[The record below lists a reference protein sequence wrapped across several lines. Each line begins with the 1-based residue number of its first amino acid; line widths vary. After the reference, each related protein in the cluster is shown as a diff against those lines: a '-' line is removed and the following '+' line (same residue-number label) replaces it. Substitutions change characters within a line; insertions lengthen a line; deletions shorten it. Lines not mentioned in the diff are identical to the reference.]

1 MLTPVGSGGSE
12 ADKPLSNPRLKVIQG
27 DVTDQVAVNRV
38 FESAKDISGVVVALG
53 GRASEVGKTM
63 LTDGTKRIINAMKLK
78 GTKRI
83 SLVSSIGA
91 GSSFG
96 QAPFFFKVL
105 MFTVLRDTFVDKNN
119 QEALFL
125 SENGIGNVLE

>member
-1 MLTPVGSGGSE
+1 M
-12 ADKPLSNPRLKVIQG
+12 KIIQG

-38 FESAKDISGVVVALG
+38 FETGKDISGVVVALG
-53 GRASEVGKTM
+53 GKASEVGKTM

-83 SLVSSIGA
+83 SVVSSIGA
-91 GSSFG
+91 GSSKG
-96 QAPFFFKVL
+96 QAPFFFRVL
-105 MFTVLRDTFVDKNN
+105 MWTVLRDTFADKNN

-125 SENGIGNVLE
+125 SKNGIGNDLE